1 MTKAQFLEKSKDV
14 LGEQAGMMGEAL
26 FRSIDDSSINRRY
39 LQDSCRILL

>member
-26 FRSIDDSSINRRY
+26 FRSIIVMILSQY
-39 LQDSCRILL
+39 LQGVLKRAE

>member
-26 FRSIDDSSINRRY
+26 FRSNHCHDFIPVDAVVMGR
-39 LQDSCRILL
+39 

>member
-26 FRSIDDSSINRRY
+26 FRSNHRHDFIPVYAVVMGR
-39 LQDSCRILL
+39 